1 MSSAASPQQLLQ
13 AALQHHQAGQ
23 LDEAERLYRQ
33 LLGMFPGQP
42 DVTRNLGLVLHQKG
56 NHAGAVELLDQSIR
70 AKPDVPNAHNNLGE
84 ALRALGRVDEAISRY
99 RVALRL
105 NPNYPEA
112 LNNLGAALLQKGET
126 EAGVAE
132 LRRALSL
139 RPDYARAMLNLGGGL
154 IKSGK
159 LAEGMKSLREAAR
172 LMPNFPPAHAT
183 LGQALLGDKRPD
195 EAIQAFQAAL
205 RIDPKYPDALNGLG
219 AAQRLRGRWAEAI
232 EAHSAAAACGPA
244 DDPAPY
250 AGLAECYLEN
260 ARFSEA
266 ADALHTAIARR
277 PNDAT
282 YHNALGEVLR
292 KAGLVDAATRA
303 YERAL
308 ELDPKLA
315 AAHNNLALALATLG
329 EYDDALPMLR
339 RAVELDPAKAEFH
352 ANLLMALNYVDG
364 QDPRSTFEEH
374 ARWGRLQAPPAMTPL
389 HARCAGDD
397 PERRLRVGIVSPDLR
412 DHPVAAFLEPLLASL
427 DRSRFGVVAFSDTR
441 RADDVT
447 PRLRA
452 LCEGWHDTV
461 GVTDD
466 VVAAQ
471 VVAEKL
477 DVLIDLAGHTADNR
491 LTLFARRAAPV
502 QVTYLGYPNTTGV
515 ESIGY
520 RITDAIADPPGES
533 DALHTEKLLRLP
545 RCFLCYR
552 PPDAAPE
559 VTPSPCAA
567 NPGGGI
573 TFGALNNPAKVS
585 PGALR
590 AWAEVLRALPDAR
603 LLLKGPGLQEEAA
616 DRRARE
622 RLAAHGLPLDR
633 VELVGQV
640 ASRAEFLGTFGRVDV
655 ALDTFPYNGTTTT
668 CEALWMGVPVL
679 TYAGRVHAARVSAS
693 LLTAAGLPE
702 LVAASPESY
711 VKLACDLAGD
721 RARLAELRATMR
733 DRLRASPLMD
743 AASHARAV
751 EAALREAWRTACAT
765 KSEIRGT

>member
-1 MSSAASPQQLLQ
+1 MSLASPQQLLQ
-13 AALQHHQAGQ
+13 AAVQHHQAGQ

-33 LLGMFPGQP
+33 LLGMFPGLP

-84 ALRALGRVDEAISRY
+84 ALRALGRLDEAIARY

-112 LNNLGAALLQKGET
+112 LNNLGAALLQKGDT
-126 EAGVAE
+126 DAGIAE
-132 LRRALSL
+132 LKRALSL
-139 RPDYARAMLNLGGGL
+139 RPDYARAMLNLGGAL
-154 IKSGK
+154 AKSGK
-159 LAEGMKSLREAAR
+159 LAEGMKFLRDAVR
-172 LMPNFPPAHAT
+172 LMPGFPPAHAT
-183 LGQALLGDKRPD
+183 LGQALLSAKNPD
-195 EAIQAFQAAL
+195 EAIAEFQAAL
-205 RIDPKYPDALNGLG
+205 RIDPRYPDAINGLG
-219 AAQRLRGRWAEAI
+219 AALRSRGRWAEAI

-244 DDPAPY
+244 DDPAPF

-266 ADALHTAIARR
+266 ADALNTAIARR

-282 YHNALGEVLR
+282 YHNALGEVLL
-292 KAGLVDAATRA
+292 KAGLLDAATRA
-303 YERAL
+303 YRRAL

-329 EYDDALPMLR
+329 EYDEALPLLR

-364 QDPRSTFEEH
+364 QDPRDTFEEH
-374 ARWGRLQAPPAMTPL
+374 ARWGRTHAPPAAMPM
-389 HARCAGDD
+389 HAPSADED
-397 PERRLRVGIVSPDLR
+397 PGRRLRIGIVSPDLR
-412 DHPVAAFLEPLLASL
+412 DHPVTAFLEPLLGSL
-427 DRSRFGVVAFSDTR
+427 DRSQFGVVAYSDAR

-447 PRLRA
+447 ARLKA
-452 LCEGWHDTV
+452 LCEGWHDTA
-461 GVTDD
+461 GLTDD
-466 VVAAQ
+466 AVSRLAVAD
-471 VVAEKL
+471 KI
-477 DVLIDLAGHTADNR
+477 DILIDLAGHTADNR

-502 QVTYLGYPNTTGV
+502 QITYLGYPNTTGV
-515 ESIGY
+515 EAIGY
-520 RITDAIADPPGES
+520 RITDAIADPPGEADS
-533 DALHTEKLLRLP
+533 LQTEKLLRLP
-545 RCFLCYR
+545 CCFLCYR
-552 PPDAAPE
+552 PPDVAPE
-559 VTPSPCAA
+559 VTSSPCAA
-567 NPGGGI
+567 KPGAGV

-590 AWAEVLRALPDAR
+590 AWAEILRALPGAR

-616 DRRARE
+616 DQRARD

-633 VELVGQV
+633 VNLIGQV

-668 CEALWMGVPVL
+668 CEALWMGVPVV

-693 LLTAAGLPE
+693 LLTAAGLSE
-702 LVAASPESY
+702 LVADSADGY
-711 VKLACDLAGD
+711 VKLACGLAGD
-721 RARLAELRATMR
+721 RARLMELRATMR

-743 AASHARAV
+743 GAFHARAL
-751 EAALREAWRTACAT
+751 EAALREAWRAAC
-765 KSEIRGT
+765 GT